1 MDVRR
6 LVRRGLNLAGVLA
19 LIATAAEAQ
28 ARVAGSAATGQARGV
43 PAGSAAAA
51 LAAADSAY
59 ARRDVP
65 GALAS
70 YLAAIAADSAN
81 YVALWKASRA
91 EVDLAEAARRGPAMD
106 SLLMSAQRHA
116 EAAIQLRP
124 TDAEGH
130 FALARALGRR
140 ALSVGTMDRIR
151 YAKVIR
157 AEALEALK
165 YDSIHAGALHVLG
178 MWHAEIMRVNGLARA
193 FARTFLG
200 AQVFGLASWDEAQ
213 RLLEEAVRVDPNR
226 IVHRLDLAG
235 IYADRGERDKARALY
250 ESIATAPITEP
261 NDDLY
266 KRQAAERLRRL

>member
-1 MDVRR
+1 MA
-6 LVRRGLNLAGVLA
+6 LV
-19 LIATAAEAQ
+19 AA
-28 ARVAGSAATGQARGV
+28 
-43 PAGSAAAA
+43 SAAAQGRPAPAGPDGSA
-51 LAAADSAY
+51 LAALATADSAY

-65 GALAS
+65 RALAG
-70 YLAAIAADSAN
+70 YLAAVAADSAN
-81 YVALWKASRA
+81 YMALWKASRA
-91 EVDLAEAARRGPAMD
+91 EVDLAEAAQKGPAMD
-106 SLLMSAQRHA
+106 SLLTSAQRHA
-116 EAAIQLRP
+116 EAAIRVRP
-124 TDAEGH
+124 ADAEGH
-130 FALARALGRR
+130 FSLARALGRR

-151 YAKVIR
+151 YSKIIR

-165 YDSIHAGALHVLG
+165 YDSLHAGALHVLG
-178 MWHAEIMRVNGLARA
+178 MWNAEIMRVNGFARA

-213 RLLEEAVRVDPNR
+213 RLLEEAVRVDPTR

-250 ESIATAPITEP
+250 EGIAAAPITEP